1 MNNYGEEVGL
11 TDVPGERPRTASAAT
26 THERRPECTF
36 RDMLLYAQGDCAISL
51 VMNGI
56 FGFAMLFY
64 TNALGLSPGLAG
76 LAMSLSVLWEAVSEP
91 LMGHISDNTRS
102 RWGRRHLYML
112 PGGLLMA
119 VCSFLIWDV
128 PRPLLG
134 HEMAIFWYLMVMNLV
149 LRSGLTLF
157 FIPYVALGFEMTQD
171 IQGRS
176 RLQAIRQIMN
186 MAANFFGPALAWAL
200 FFHRHGSTPGTA
212 IPANYLHMGAVF
224 AAATVIFVLVCII
237 FTYRWHQDTRN
248 LVRESAAGGMRSFYR
263 DISGIVRDLDA
274 RWVFIFVFAI
284 CTGMVMVSSLQIYT
298 YVNFMN
304 FSADQKGIAQG
315 GTMIAMALGAL
326 VSMPL
331 ARRLDKKG
339 AVVVGGLVSILS
351 NLLLATFFLTGLVP
365 MHAVWNIAGVSVPLA
380 LILFVLG
387 QAGYW
392 FGNGIMLPL
401 SVAMIADVSEV
412 HQLKTGI
419 AKDGGYSSVYSLAM
433 RMAIALSMFV
443 AGWCLVFIGYKTAL
457 HGPAPVQ
464 SSSTI
469 WHLGALTFLSGSLMA
484 AIALV
489 AIQFYRI
496 NRGMLQAMRD
506 AVPAVT

>member
-1 MNNYGEEVGL
+1 MTL
-11 TDVPGERPRTASAAT
+11 QSQAT
-26 THERRPECTF
+26 TAQGDLVPVDCSLP
-36 RDMLLYAQGDCAISL
+36 DMLVYAQGDCAISL

-64 TNALGLSPGLAG
+64 TNALGLNPGLAG

-102 RWGRRHLYML
+102 RWGRRHIYML

-119 VCSFLIWDV
+119 ACSFLIWDV
-128 PRPLLG
+128 PQPLLG

-186 MAANFFGPALAWAL
+186 MAANFFGPALAWAI
-200 FFHRHGSTPGTA
+200 FFHRQGSTPGTA
-212 IPANYLHMGAVF
+212 IAANYLHMGAVF
-224 AAATVIFVLVCII
+224 AAATVVFVMVCII
-237 FTYRWHQDTRN
+237 FTYRWHQDTRH
-248 LVRESAAGGMRSFYR
+248 LVGESAAGGMRSFYR
-263 DISGIVRDLDA
+263 DIGGIVRDTYA

-284 CTGMVMVSSLQIYT
+284 CTGMVMVSSLQMYT
-298 YVNFMN
+298 YVDFMN

-326 VSMPL
+326 ASMPL
-331 ARRLDKKG
+331 ARLLDKKG
-339 AVVVGGLVSILS
+339 AVVAGGIISILS
-351 NLLLATFFLTGLVP
+351 NLLLATFFLTGWVP
-365 MHAVWNIAGVSVPLA
+365 MHAFWNFAGAPVPLA
-380 LILFVLG
+380 LILCVLG
-387 QAGYW
+387 QGGYW

-412 HQLKTGI
+412 HKLKTGI

-433 RMAIALSMFV
+433 RIAIALSMFV
-443 AGWCLVFIGYKTAL
+443 AGGCLVLIGYKTAL

-464 SSSTI
+464 SSSTV
-469 WHLGALTFLSGSLMA
+469 WYLGALTFLSGSLLA
-484 AIALV
+484 ALALV
-489 AIQFYRI
+489 AIKYYRV
-496 NRGMLQAMRD
+496 NREMLQALR
-506 AVPAVT
+506 AAAPAVT